1 MHRYVIAA
9 VLGGL
14 VWMSAAPADAQDA
27 PPLYRVVNVDAHD
40 TLNIRATPSPTAAI
54 LGDLPP
60 DTRSVEVLE
69 TRHGWGRILSGEGS
83 GWISLAYLD
92 VMDRPSVAGFDAP
105 AGLHCAGTEPFWGVA
120 INPDGSA
127 VYHDMMTLGEDRTMA
142 ITDARTARGRFAPF
156 IYHVDGELT
165 GMALIRPAQCSDG
178 MSDRTYGWEAVVDM
192 RDEAGARL
200 MEGCCWTPVGTG

>member
-14 VWMSAAPADAQDA
+14 VWMSAAPADAQAA

-92 VMDRPSVAGFDAP
+92 VMDRPSLAGFNAP
-105 AGLHCAGTEPFWGVA
+105 AGLQCAGTEPFWGVA
-120 INPDGSA
+120 IHADGSA
-127 VYHDMMTLGEDRTMA
+127 VYHDMMTLGEDRTMV
-142 ITDARTARGRFAPF
+142 ISDARTARGRFAPF
-156 IYHVDGELT
+156 IYHFEGEVA

-178 MSDRTYGWEAVVDM
+178 MSDRVYGWEAMIDM

-200 MEGCCWTPVGTG
+200 MEGCCWTPRETG